1 MTSDLFLQAVA
12 QFVKERIETLSEEM
26 AQTLDFAKFE
36 QEVAELMSQTSTLIA
51 AIVLT
56 KQLASPAFLEQLKE
70 LGARKGMR
78 FREYRTV
85 TVYFATGKTARI
97 PTPYFTKAKA
107 KRGRKKRGP
116 NGRGA
121 HLGLEVLGLNGRSSA
136 VLVSEV
142 VKMTVL
148 CPSFEV
154 AQAILAERGIGLDIA
169 TMRRFCRQLAD
180 QGMSFRGPVSLTGHE
195 DLTGYTVVIGI
206 DGGRLRERCPKRG
219 RKKKG
224 QKRQGY
230 RGEWREPKLF
240 TIYLVD
246 QTGATV
252 DAFSPVQDATL
263 GNHAAMFTVLE
274 QYLSALPLAD
284 ADRVVFCG
292 DGAPWI
298 WSGVEALCQRLG
310 LADPGVSFQVLDYT
324 HAQQN
329 LHDILELVPQRVKT
343 KEKLE
348 TKWHALLW
356 KGDIQGLQAEIYR
369 VLTGRKQRAALK
381 KWKTYFEANAQRM
394 QYQSFKA
401 AGLPCG
407 SGCVESAVRRI
418 INLRL
423 KSAGTFWK
431 REMAECFLFL
441 RAQLLSGRW
450 LVFLRNATR
459 QPARALLNLSAEH
472 AVDQFQPASIEAS
485 CAA

>member
-1 MTSDLFLQAVA
+1 MISDLFLQAVS

-36 QEVAELMSQTSTLIA
+36 QEVAELMRQMSTLIS
-51 AIVLT
+51 AIALT
-56 KQLASPAFLEQLKE
+56 EQLASAAFLEQLKE

-85 TVYFATGKTARI
+85 TIYFATGKTARI

-116 NGRGA
+116 NGRGS
-121 HLGLEVLGLNGRSSA
+121 HLGLEVLGLSGRSSA

-142 VKMTVL
+142 VKMAVL

-154 AQAILAERGIGLDIA
+154 AQAMLAGRGIALDIA

-180 QGMSFRGPVSLTGHE
+180 QGIRLRGPVSLDGHE

-206 DGGRLRERCPKRG
+206 DGGRLRERCPNRG
-219 RKKKG
+219 RKKQG
-224 QKRQGY
+224 HKRQGY

-246 QTGATV
+246 QAGETV
-252 DAFSPVQDATL
+252 DAFSPLQDATL
-263 GNHAAMFTVLE
+263 GDHKAMFTLLE

-310 LADPGVSFQVLDYT
+310 LSDPGVSFQVLDYT
-324 HAQQN
+324 HAKQN
-329 LHDILELVPQRVKT
+329 LHDILELVAKRVKT

-356 KGDIQGLQAEIYR
+356 NGDIQGLHAEICR

-381 KWKTYFEANAQRM
+381 KWKNYFEENAKRM
-394 QYQSFKA
+394 QYQAFKT

-450 LVFLRNATR
+450 LIFLRNVTR
-459 QPARALLNLSAEH
+459 QLARALLNLSAGHDVE
-472 AVDQFQPASIEAS
+472 QFQPVSMEAS

>member
-1 MTSDLFLQAVA
+1 MISHLFLQVVA
-12 QFVKERIETLSEEM
+12 QFVKERIEVLSEEM
-26 AQTLDFAKFE
+26 AQTLDFARFE
-36 QEVAELMSQTSTLIA
+36 QEGAELMRQASTLIS

-56 KQLASPAFLEQLKE
+56 EQLTSLTFLEQLKV

-97 PTPYFTKAKA
+97 PSPYFTKAKP

-116 NGRGA
+116 NGRGSQ
-121 HLGLEVLGLNGRSSA
+121 LGLEVLGLSGRSSA

-154 AQAILAERGIGLDIA
+154 AQAMLAGRGIVIDIA
-169 TMRRFCRQLAD
+169 TMRRFCRQLAN
-180 QGMSFRGPVSLTGHE
+180 QGLRFRGPISLDGHE
-195 DLTGYTVVIGI
+195 KLKGYTVVIGI

-246 QTGATV
+246 QAGETV
-252 DAFSPVQDATL
+252 DAFSPLQDATL
-263 GNHAAMFTVLE
+263 GNHEALFTLLE

-310 LADPGVSFQVLDYT
+310 LADPDVSFQVLDYT
-324 HAQQN
+324 HAKQN
-329 LHDILELVPQRVKT
+329 LQAILDLVATRVKT
-343 KEKLE
+343 KEKLAA
-348 TKWHALLW
+348 KWHALLW
-356 KGDIQGLQAEIYR
+356 QGDIQGLQAEICR
-369 VLTGRKQRAALK
+369 VLTGRKQSAALK
-381 KWKTYFEANAQRM
+381 KWKNYFEENAQRM
-394 QYQSFKA
+394 QYQMFKT

-450 LVFLRNATR
+450 LIFLRNATR
-459 QPARALLNLSAEH
+459 QLARALLNLSVCHDVE
-472 AVDQFQPASIEAS
+472 QFHPASMEAS

>member
-1 MTSDLFLQAVA
+1 MISDLFLQVVS

-26 AQTLDFAKFE
+26 AQTLDFTRFE
-36 QEVAELMSQTSTLIA
+36 QEVDELMRQTSTLIS

-56 KQLASPAFLEQLKE
+56 EQLASATFLEQLKK
-70 LGARKGMR
+70 LGARKGMG
-78 FREYRTV
+78 FKEYRTV

-97 PTPYFTKAKA
+97 PTPYFTKAKP

-116 NGRGA
+116 NGRGG
-121 HLGLEVLGLNGRSSA
+121 HLGLEVLGLSGRSSA

-142 VKMTVL
+142 VTMTVL

-154 AQAILAERGIGLDIA
+154 AQAMLAGRGIAIDIA
-169 TMRRFCRQLAD
+169 TMRRFCRQLAS
-180 QGMSFRGPVSLTGHE
+180 QGMRFRGPIALDGHE
-195 DLTGYTVVIGI
+195 HLKGYTVVIGI

-246 QTGATV
+246 QDGETV
-252 DAFSPVQDATL
+252 DSFSPLQDATL
-263 GNHAAMFTVLE
+263 GNHKAMFTLLE

-298 WSGVEALCQRLG
+298 WSGVEALCQRMG
-310 LADPGVSFQVLDYT
+310 WSEHGVIFQVLDYT
-324 HAQQN
+324 HAKQN
-329 LHDILELVPQRVKT
+329 LQDILELVAKGVKT
-343 KEKLE
+343 KNKLE
-348 TKWHALLW
+348 AKWHALLW
-356 KGDIQGLQAEIYR
+356 NGDIQGLHAEICR
-369 VLTGRKQRAALK
+369 VLTGRKQSAALK
-381 KWKTYFEANAQRM
+381 KWKNYFEENAKRM
-394 QYQSFKA
+394 QYQAFKA
-401 AGLPCG
+401 AGIPCG
-407 SGCVESAVRRI
+407 SGCVESAIRRI

-431 REMAECFLFL
+431 REMAEHFLFL

-450 LVFLRNATR
+450 FIVLRNATR
-459 QPARALLNLSAEH
+459 QLARALLNLSDCHDVE
-472 AVDQFQPASIEAS
+472 QFQPASAMTS
-485 CAA
+485 FGA